1 LQFIKFTKQE
11 IESANA
17 SSIVD
22 FLIAHGESVKREGSN
37 YTWNSPSGKVSI
49 SENKWYSQYELVG
62 GGPINFVI
70 KFFDLSFPDAVKSLL
85 VQNEKEAINH
95 KKAEPIVEKKE
106 PFIPPKKHTDMR
118 RLYGYLIKERHID
131 PAIVSQFVKYG
142 LIYEDAE
149 YHNAVFIGKDKNGNT
164 LHAHKRSTS
173 STSMVKK
180 NHSGSIA
187 EYSFHYNGSSEYLF
201 VFEAPIDMLAYHSYN
216 ICLLGVLFES
226 RAFFFSIHYLSFIK
240 TIRRCGKYVIS

>member
-1 LQFIKFTKQE
+1 M
-11 IESANA
+11 
-17 SSIVD
+17 
-22 FLIAHGESVKREGSN
+22 
-37 YTWNSPSGKVSI
+37 
-49 SENKWYSQYELVG
+49 VG

-95 KKAEPIVEKKE
+95 KKAEPIVEKNE

-149 YHNAVFIGKDKNGNT
+149 YHNAVFIGQDKNRNT

-180 NHSGSIA
+180 S
-187 EYSFHYNGSSEYLF
+187 L
-201 VFEAPIDMLAYHSYN
+201 
-216 ICLLGVLFES
+216 
-226 RAFFFSIHYLSFIK
+226 R
-240 TIRRCGKYVIS
+240 